1 MTDLKAALL
10 EEVVSLLA
18 ELGIRYIVGHGNLL
32 EIERV
37 RHGLPP
43 TAHDD
48 DLDVRIDERDVAK
61 LAAYGHTLGEEPG
74 GTLTARGAPCVLNTV
89 VSANETT
96 CVRFGQTTRHHVYDT
111 LRALNQPS

>member
-1 MTDLKAALL
+1 M
-10 EEVVSLLA
+10 SLLA

-43 TAHDD
+43 TATTTTSTC
-48 DLDVRIDERDVAK
+48 ESMSA
-61 LAAYGHTLGEEPG
+61 T
-74 GTLTARGAPCVLNTV
+74 CVLNTV
-89 VSANETT
+89 VTANEMT